1 MQASTV
7 AMCGPDDGLD
17 DAEGVAEPEL
27 EVLFD
32 DPPQAARAAA
42 DRTTAKY
49 LSAASLAMAAVVSQ
63 GSGPMS
69 NRIGHPSADRITRRA
84 EVAQL
89 GRALD

>member
-7 AMCGPDDGLD
+7 AMCGPDDELD

-32 DPPQAARAAA
+32 DPPQAARAVA

-63 GSGPMS
+63 GIGPMS
-69 NRIGHPSADRITRRA
+69 IESATRAPIELRA
-84 EVAQL
+84 VP
-89 GRALD
+89 R